1 MSTSV
6 LIQPSFGS
14 PQARKN
20 YSKTLAQPFPFG
32 NGALRNALTV
42 TEYEHLL
49 TLHPEGS
56 ARFWATPRNQDKIMS
71 RLKHGDVVLFTGKN
85 HVKAIGEVGAIF
97 RNADAGNAMWPPQPT
112 HGPYLNVYSLISF
125 QETEIP
131 YTDLRKLTDTP
142 SSKGGDNYMGARL
155 YDNDR
160 AARILDGLLIE
171 TATEYAAT
179 AELAAAGVPDTPVW
193 DQGAVV
199 GAEAHHTDSATG
211 TSPART
217 FVADRAEA
225 RLVVDY
231 KNFLRA
237 SGDQRSQQRLKS
249 VVGFSDIYLL
259 PDTPGSGAAE
269 IVEAKSSA
277 AHGKVRE
284 ALAQLLDY
292 VIHATAEVDALTA
305 LFEGAPGAR
314 DIHWLGNYGIGCV
327 FRDGEGGFTTIV
339 PPEFR
344 VAAMKPVWQPTG
356 PVGVLQ
362 K

>member
-1 MSTSV
+1 M
-6 LIQPSFGS
+6 LIQPSFGN

-20 YSKTLAQPFPFG
+20 YSKTLAQPFPFD
-32 NGALRNALTV
+32 NGALRNALTA

-71 RLKHGDVVLFTGKN
+71 RLKKGDVVLFTGQN
-85 HVKAIGEVGAIF
+85 HVKAIGEVGLSF
-97 RNADAGNAMWPPQPT
+97 RNPDAGNAMWPRQET

-125 QETEIP
+125 QETQIP

-142 SSKGGDNYMGARL
+142 NSKGGDNYMGARL

-179 AELAAAGVPDTPVW
+179 AELAVAGIPDAPLW

-199 GAEAHHTDSATG
+199 GAEAHNKDSATG

-231 KNFLRA
+231 KNFLHA
-237 SGDQRSQQRLKS
+237 NGDRRSQQRLKS

-259 PDTPGSGAAE
+259 PNTIAGGGAAE

-305 LFEGAPGAR
+305 LFEGAPSAR
-314 DIHWLGNYGIGCV
+314 DISWLGNYGIGCV
-327 FRDGEGGFTTIV
+327 FRDGQGGFATIA
-339 PPEFR
+339 PPDSQ
-344 VAAMKPVWQPTG
+344 VAAMKAVWQPTG
-356 PVGVLQ
+356 PVGAL
-362 K
+362 

>member
-1 MSTSV
+1 MSSSV
-6 LIQPSFGS
+6 LIQPSFGN

-32 NGALRNALTV
+32 NGALRRALTAA
-42 TEYEHLL
+42 EYEQLL
-49 TLHPEGS
+49 TEHPEGS

-71 RLKHGDVVLFTGKN
+71 RLKHGDVVLFTGQN
-85 HVKAIGEVGAIF
+85 HVKAIGEVGVSF
-97 RNADAGNAMWPPQPT
+97 RNPDTGNAMWPPQPT

-131 YTDLRKLTDTP
+131 YTDLRKLTDSP
-142 SSKGGDNYMGARL
+142 DSKGGDNYMGARL

-179 AELAAAGVPDTPVW
+179 VELAAAEISDTPVW

-199 GAEAHHTDSATG
+199 GPEAHHTDSAAG

-231 KNFLRA
+231 KDFLRA
-237 SGDQRSQQRLKS
+237 SGDRRSQQRLKS
-249 VVGFSDIYLL
+249 VVGFSDLYLL
-259 PDTPGSGAAE
+259 PDTSGAGAAE

-277 AHGKVRE
+277 SHAKVRE

-292 VIHATAEVDALTA
+292 VIHANAEIDALTA
-305 LFEGAPGAR
+305 LFEGAPSAR

-327 FRDGEGGFTTIV
+327 FRDGQCGFMNIA
-339 PPEFR
+339 PPESR
-344 VAAMKPVWQPTG
+344 VAAMKEVWQPAG
-356 PVGVLQ
+356 SVGVL
-362 K
+362 

>member
-6 LIQPSFGS
+6 LIQPSFGN

-20 YSKTLAQPFPFG
+20 YSETLAQPFPFD

-42 TEYEHLL
+42 TEYEHLSD
-49 TLHPEGS
+49 LHSDGS

-71 RLKHGDVVLFTGKN
+71 RLKKGDVVLFTGQN

-97 RNADAGNAMWPPQPT
+97 RNPEAGNAMWPPQET

-142 SSKGGDNYMGARL
+142 NSKGGDNYMGARL

-171 TATEYAAT
+171 TATEYAAS
-179 AELAAAGVPDTPVW
+179 AELAAARISNTPVW

-237 SGDQRSQQRLKS
+237 NGDRRSQQRLKS

-259 PDTPGSGAAE
+259 PDAPGRGAAE

-277 AHGKVRE
+277 SHSKVRE

-292 VIHATAEVDALTA
+292 VIHATTEVDALTA
-305 LFEGAPGAR
+305 LFEGAPRPR
-314 DIHWLGNYGIGCV
+314 DIHWLSNYGIGCA
-327 FRDGEGGFTTIV
+327 FRDGQGGFAMLT
-339 PPEFR
+339 PPESR
-344 VAAMKPVWQPTG
+344 VSAMKAVWQPTG
-356 PVGVLQ
+356 PVGAL
-362 K
+362 

>member
-1 MSTSV
+1 
-6 LIQPSFGS
+6 
-14 PQARKN
+14 
-20 YSKTLAQPFPFG
+20 
-32 NGALRNALTV
+32 
-42 TEYEHLL
+42 
-49 TLHPEGS
+49 
-56 ARFWATPRNQDKIMS
+56 MS
-71 RLKHGDVVLFTGKN
+71 RLKQGDVVLFTGKN
-85 HVKAIGEVGAIF
+85 HVRAIGEVGAIF
-97 RNADAGNAMWPPQPT
+97 RNPDAGNAMWPPQST

-142 SSKGGDNYMGARL
+142 DSKGGDNYMGARL

-171 TATEYAAT
+171 TATELAAT
-179 AELAAAGVPDTPVW
+179 ELAATELAAAGVHVAPLW

-199 GAEAHHTDSATG
+199 RAEAHNTNSATG
-211 TSPART
+211 TSQART

-237 SGDQRSQQRLKS
+237 SGDRRSQQRLKS
-249 VVGFSDIYLL
+249 IVGFSDIYLL

-269 IVEAKSSA
+269 IVEAKSSP

-305 LFEGAPGAR
+305 LFEGAPSAR
-314 DIHWLGNYGIGCV
+314 DIHWLGNYGIRCA
-327 FRDGEGGFTTIV
+327 FRDGQGGFATIA
-339 PPEFR
+339 PPESR
-344 VAAMKPVWQPTG
+344 VSAMKAVWQPTG
-356 PVGVLQ
+356 PVGAL
-362 K
+362 

>member
-6 LIQPSFGS
+6 LIQPSFGN
-14 PQARKN
+14 PQARTN
-20 YSKTLAQPFPFG
+20 YSKTLAQPFPFD
-32 NGALRNALTV
+32 NGALRDALSV
-42 TEYEHLL
+42 AEYEHLL

-71 RLKHGDVVLFTGKN
+71 RLKKGDVVLFTGQN

-97 RNADAGNAMWPPQPT
+97 RNPDAGNAMWPPQEI

-142 SSKGGDNYMGARL
+142 NSKGGDNYMGARL

-179 AELAAAGVPDTPVW
+179 AELAAAGVADTPLW

-211 TSPART
+211 ASPART

-231 KNFLRA
+231 KDFLRA
-237 SGDQRSQQRLKS
+237 RGDQRSQQRLKS

-259 PDTPGSGAAE
+259 PNTIAEGDAAE

-277 AHGKVRE
+277 SHAKVRE

-305 LFEGAPGAR
+305 LFVRAPSAR
-314 DIHWLGNYGIGCV
+314 DIHWLRNYGIGCV
-327 FRDGEGGFTTIV
+327 FRDGQGGFTIIA
-339 PPEFR
+339 PPASR
-344 VAAMKPVWQPTG
+344 VAAMKQVWQPAG
-356 PVGVLQ
+356 AVGAL
-362 K
+362 

>member
-1 MSTSV
+1 
-6 LIQPSFGS
+6 
-14 PQARKN
+14 
-20 YSKTLAQPFPFG
+20 
-32 NGALRNALTV
+32 
-42 TEYEHLL
+42 
-49 TLHPEGS
+49 
-56 ARFWATPRNQDKIMS
+56 MS

-97 RNADAGNAMWPPQPT
+97 RNPDAGNAMWPPHKT

-131 YTDLRKLTDTP
+131 YTDLRKLTDP
-142 SSKGGDNYMGARL
+142 PNSKGGDNYMGARL

-179 AELAAAGVPDTPVW
+179 VELAAAGVSNTPVW
-193 DQGAVV
+193 GQGVVV
-199 GAEAHHTDSATG
+199 GAEAHHTHSATG

-231 KNFLRA
+231 KGFLRA
-237 SGDQRSQQRLKS
+237 NGDRRSQQRLKS

-259 PDTPGSGAAE
+259 PDSTAGGGAAE

-277 AHGKVRE
+277 VHGKVRE

-292 VIHATAEVDALTA
+292 VIHATAEVDALSA
-305 LFEGAPGAR
+305 LFEGAPNAR
-314 DIHWLGNYGIGCV
+314 DINWLGNYGIGCA
-327 FRDGEGGFTTIV
+327 FRDGQGGFVTIA
-339 PPEFR
+339 PPESR
-344 VAAMKPVWQPTG
+344 VSAMKGVWQPAG
-356 PVGVLQ
+356 PVGALQ
-362 K
+362 E

>member
-6 LIQPSFGS
+6 LIQPSFGN

-20 YSKTLAQPFPFG
+20 YSKTLAQPFPFD
-32 NGALRNALTV
+32 NGALRSALTV
-42 TEYEHLL
+42 AEYEHLL
-49 TLHPEGS
+49 TVHPEGS

-71 RLKHGDVVLFTGKN
+71 RLKKGDVVLFTGQN
-85 HVKAIGEVGAIF
+85 HVKAIGEVGVSF
-97 RNADAGNAMWPPQPT
+97 RNPDAGNAMWPPQPT

-142 SSKGGDNYMGARL
+142 NSKGGDNYMGARL

-179 AELAAAGVPDTPVW
+179 AELAAAGIPDAPLW
-193 DQGAVV
+193 DHGAIV
-199 GAEAHHTDSATG
+199 GAEAHNTNSATG
-211 TSPART
+211 SSQART

-231 KNFLRA
+231 KNFLSA
-237 SGDQRSQQRLKS
+237 SGDRRSQQRLKS
-249 VVGFSDIYLL
+249 IVGFSDIYLL

-269 IVEAKSSA
+269 IVEAKSSPV
-277 AHGKVRE
+277 HGKVRE

-292 VIHATAEVDALTA
+292 VIHATSEVDALTA
-305 LFEGAPGAR
+305 LFEGAPSAR
-314 DIHWLGNYGIGCV
+314 DIHWLGNYGIRCA
-327 FRDGEGGFTTIV
+327 FRDGQGGFATIA
-339 PPEFR
+339 PPESR
-344 VAAMKPVWQPTG
+344 VSAMKAVWQPTG
-356 PVGVLQ
+356 PVGAL
-362 K
+362 

>member
-6 LIQPSFGS
+6 LIQPSFGN

-32 NGALRNALTV
+32 NGALRSALTV
-42 TEYEHLL
+42 AEYEQLL
-49 TLHPEGS
+49 TVHPAGS

-71 RLKHGDVVLFTGKN
+71 RLKHGDVVLFTGQN
-85 HVKAIGEVGAIF
+85 HVKAIGEVGVSF
-97 RNADAGNAMWPPQPT
+97 RNPDAGNAMWPPQPT

-131 YTDLRKLTDTP
+131 YTDLRKLTDSP
-142 SSKGGDNYMGARL
+142 DSKGGDNYMGARL

-179 AELAAAGVPDTPVW
+179 VELAAAEISDTPVW

-199 GAEAHHTDSATG
+199 GPEAHHTDSAAG
-211 TSPART
+211 TSPGRK

-231 KNFLRA
+231 KDFLRA
-237 SGDQRSQQRLKS
+237 SGDRRSQQRLKS
-249 VVGFSDIYLL
+249 VVGFSDLYLL
-259 PDTPGSGAAE
+259 PDTSGAGVGE

-277 AHGKVRE
+277 SHAKVRE

-292 VIHATAEVDALTA
+292 VIHANAEIDALTA
-305 LFEGAPGAR
+305 LFEGAPSAR

-327 FRDGEGGFTTIV
+327 FRDGQCGFMIIA
-339 PPEFR
+339 PPTSR
-344 VAAMKPVWQPTG
+344 VAAMKQVWQPAG
-356 PVGVLQ
+356 SVGVL
-362 K
+362 